1 MEAYE
6 QVRVIGKGSFGVVT
20 EIIRK
25 SDGKVLVWK
34 EVNYGAM
41 SEKEKQLIVSEV
53 NILREL
59 RHPHIVR
66 YLDRVIDKQAMKIY
80 IVMEYCEGGDLS
92 QFIKRKKREGSFI
105 EEDFIWHVF
114 THIYLALRECHRH
127 REGNVVRPI
136 LHRDIKPGNI
146 FLDSNGNAKL
156 GDFGLAKELKS
167 ESRFAQTNVGT
178 PYYMSPEMV
187 NEMTYDDRSDIWALG
202 CLLYEMA
209 TLAPPFDA
217 TNQLAL
223 AKKINA
229 GRFAPI
235 SSRYTEGLFQAIRW
249 QLHRQ
254 RSRRPRIEDLERIP
268 ELQQRL
274 RAYAAA
280 NPAVFQSFSSSST
293 PLTSTPS
300 TPAANLPDVKQLQAT
315 YNTKMKELLGVEEN
329 LRRQE
334 AELNAREKKL
344 KDLEAEFLRREAA
357 VRKREQLEKGKRP
370 SGEQSDVDALG
381 SQRSHKAS
389 IDNGI
394 PSLSSCLQSKQ
405 PIVERSNSGAPT
417 PSTDASSGISHN
429 SDAYPT
435 SHGTYGSY
443 APSSKPVVEASDTE
457 SGSNGSLASVKHRL
471 YTNKHCNGGTSYTT
485 NHPPNSL
492 RKHASAPRE
501 GGKDV
506 TRREFD
512 SNTTV
517 RTETSSATNPI
528 LSSAKMRS
536 GGHVMNLV
544 KGFWKKNTR

>member
-1 MEAYE
+1 M
-6 QVRVIGKGSFGVVT
+6 SLVVC
-20 EIIRK
+20 
-25 SDGKVLVWK
+25 W
-34 EVNYGAM
+34 
-41 SEKEKQLIVSEV
+41 
-53 NILREL
+53 
-59 RHPHIVR
+59 
-66 YLDRVIDKQAMKIY
+66 
-80 IVMEYCEGGDLS
+80 
-92 QFIKRKKREGSFI
+92 
-105 EEDFIWHVF
+105 
-114 THIYLALRECHRH
+114 
-127 REGNVVRPI
+127 
-136 LHRDIKPGNI
+136 
-146 FLDSNGNAKL
+146 
-156 GDFGLAKELKS
+156 
-167 ESRFAQTNVGT
+167 
-178 PYYMSPEMV
+178 
-187 NEMTYDDRSDIWALG
+187 
-202 CLLYEMA
+202 
-209 TLAPPFDA
+209 
-217 TNQLAL
+217 
-223 AKKINA
+223 
-229 GRFAPI
+229 
-235 SSRYTEGLFQAIRW
+235 
-249 QLHRQ
+249 
-254 RSRRPRIEDLERIP
+254 
-268 ELQQRL
+268 
-274 RAYAAA
+274 
-280 NPAVFQSFSSSST
+280 QSF
-293 PLTSTPS
+293 
-300 TPAANLPDVKQLQAT
+300 V
-315 YNTKMKELLGVEEN
+315 
-329 LRRQE
+329 
-334 AELNAREKKL
+334 
-344 KDLEAEFLRREAA
+344 DLEAEFLRREAA
-357 VRKREQLEKGKRP
+357 VRKREQLCVQMSTFLILGLTEWLCRNREKGKRP

-544 KGFWKKNTR
+544 RFSIICRRCPFYENLFDFR